1 MSERAAI
8 RVVHTA
14 DLHIGMENYGRWD
27 PASGLHQRLEDYLR
41 SLDQAIDVAIARDA
55 DVFLIAGDIYKS
67 KDPSPSHQ
75 REFARRVRT
84 LTSAGLQVVLL
95 VGNHDMPGRHK
106 AANPLD
112 IYGSLEVPGVTI
124 LRRPDLVT
132 LETKHGHLQVGA
144 MPHVTRG
151 FLLARQET
159 IPRSLEEC
167 ERLLE
172 QVIDETLHALAAEVD
187 PAIPA
192 MLTAHLSVDVATLG
206 SERDLMLGKGL
217 TLPLASLALPAWDYV
232 AMGHIHKPQ
241 VLEAGPGLPPVVYP
255 GSLDRIDFGEEKDE
269 KGFWVVD
276 LIRGD
281 RPKMERV
288 AIDVRPF
295 RTVRVDLCDTE
306 DCTAGLVEAVKR
318 AVCEGAVVRLAYTLQ
333 AERAAAIDETAVREA
348 LADAFDVVWRPE
360 LIQGAARTRHPELA
374 EALAGSPLS
383 ALEKYLT
390 LRPEL
395 AGREEALLTRA
406 RALLA
411 ERDATAGSEA
421 VAR

>member
-1 MSERAAI
+1 MGERVAI
-8 RVVHTA
+8 RLVHTA

-27 PASGLHQRLEDYLR
+27 PATGLHQRLEDYLR
-41 SLDQAIDVAIARDA
+41 SLDQAIAVAIDRDA
-55 DVFLIAGDIYKS
+55 DVFLVAGDIYKS

-75 REFARRVRT
+75 REFARRVRR
-84 LTSAGLQVVLL
+84 LTAAGMQVVLL

-112 IYGSLEVPGVTI
+112 IYGSLELPGVTI

-132 LETKHGHLQVGA
+132 IGTKHGPLQLGA
-144 MPHVTRG
+144 MPHVTRS

-172 QVIDETLHALAAEVD
+172 QLIDETLHGLADAVD
-187 PAIPA
+187 PALPA
-192 MLTAHLSVDVATLG
+192 VLTAHLSADVATLG

-217 TLPLASLALPAWDYV
+217 TLPLGSLALPAWDYV

-241 VLEAGPGLPPVVYP
+241 VLDAGPGTPPVVYP

-269 KGFWVVD
+269 KGFWLVD
-276 LIRGD
+276 LVRGEK
-281 RPKMERV
+281 PLMERV
-288 AIDVRPF
+288 AIEVRPF
-295 RTVRVDLCDTE
+295 RTVRVDLCDAE
-306 DCTAGLVEAVKR
+306 DCTADLVAAVDR
-318 AVCEGAVVRLAYTLQ
+318 AACRDAVVRLAYTLQ
-333 AERAAAIDETAVREA
+333 AERASAIDETAVREA
-348 LADAFDVVWRPE
+348 LAEAFDVVWRPE
-360 LIQGAARTRHPELA
+360 LVQGTARARHPELT
-374 EALAGSPLS
+374 EALTGHPLG

-395 AGREEALLTRA
+395 AGREEALLSRA
-406 RALLA
+406 RTLLA
-411 ERDATAGSEA
+411 EREGEA
-421 VAR
+421 AS

>member
-1 MSERAAI
+1 MGERTAI
-8 RVVHTA
+8 RLVHTA

-41 SLDQAIDVAIARDA
+41 SLDQAIDAAVARDA

-75 REFARRVRT
+75 REFARRIRAIT
-84 LTSAGLQVVLL
+84 AAGMQVILL

-112 IYGSLEVPGVTI
+112 IYGSLELPGVTI

-132 LETKHGHLQVGA
+132 IETKRGPLQVAA

-151 FLLARQET
+151 FLLARQES

-172 QVIDETLHALAAEVD
+172 QVIDETLHALAEAVD
-187 PAIPA
+187 PTIPA
-192 MLTAHLSVDVATLG
+192 ILTAHLSVDVATLG

-217 TLPLASLALPAWDYV
+217 TLPLAALARPAWDYV

-276 LIRGD
+276 LVRGR
-281 RPKMERV
+281 RPEMERV
-288 AIDVRPF
+288 PVEVRPF
-295 RTVRVDLCDTE
+295 RTVRVDLCDAA
-306 DCTAGLVEAVKR
+306 DCTADLVAAVRK
-318 AVCEGAVVRLAYTLQ
+318 AECEGAVVRLAYTLQ
-333 AERAAAIDETAVREA
+333 AERAASIDETAVREA
-348 LADAFDVVWRPE
+348 LAGAFDVVWRPE
-360 LIQGAARTRHPELA
+360 LVQGATRTRHPELA
-374 EALAGSPLS
+374 EALSGNPLS
-383 ALEKYLT
+383 ALEKYLA

-395 AGREEALLTRA
+395 AGREEALLSRA
-406 RALLA
+406 RSLLA
-411 ERDATAGSEA
+411 EHDGGKGLETTA
-421 VAR
+421 

>member
-1 MSERAAI
+1 MGERTAI
-8 RVVHTA
+8 RLVHTA

-27 PASGLHQRLEDYLR
+27 PVSGLHQRLEDYLR
-41 SLDQAIDVAIARDA
+41 SLDQAIEVAIARDA
-55 DVFLIAGDIYKS
+55 DVFLVAGDIYKS

-75 REFARRVRT
+75 REFARRIHR
-84 LTSAGLQVVLL
+84 LTAAGLQVVLL

-112 IYGSLEVPGVTI
+112 IYGSLELPGVTV
-124 LRRPDLVT
+124 LRRPELVT
-132 LETKHGHLQVGA
+132 LQTGHGPLQLAA

-151 FLLARQET
+151 FLLAHQDT

-172 QVIDETLHALAAEVD
+172 QVIDDTLHALAAEVD

-192 MLTAHLSVDVATLG
+192 VLTAHLSVDVATLG

-217 TLPLASLALPAWDYV
+217 TLPLATLALPAWDYV

-255 GSLDRIDFGEEKDE
+255 GSLDRIDFGEERDD
-269 KGFWVVD
+269 KGFWIVD
-276 LIRGD
+276 LVRGE
-281 RPKMERV
+281 RPAMERV

-295 RTVRVDLCDTE
+295 RTVRVDLCEAD
-306 DCTAGLVEAVKR
+306 DCTAGLIEAVNR
-318 AVCEGAVVRLAYTLQ
+318 ADCAGAVVRLAYVLQ

-348 LADAFDVVWRPE
+348 LAQAFDVAWRPE
-360 LIQGAARTRHPELA
+360 LIQGAARARHPELA
-374 EALAGSPLS
+374 EALSGNPLG
-383 ALEKYLT
+383 ALEKYLG

-395 AGREEALLTRA
+395 AGREEALLSRA

-411 ERDATAGSEA
+411 ELDGATEA
-421 VAR
+421 ASR

>member
-1 MSERAAI
+1 MGERAAI
-8 RVVHTA
+8 RLVHTA

-41 SLDQAIDVAIARDA
+41 SLDQAIEVAIARDA

-75 REFARRVRT
+75 REFARRVRR
-84 LTSAGLQVVLL
+84 LTAAGVQVVLL

-112 IYGSLEVPGVTI
+112 IYGSLELEGVTV
-124 LRRPDLVT
+124 LRRPDLIT
-132 LETKHGHLQVGA
+132 LKTKHGPLQVGA

-151 FLLARQET
+151 FLAARQES
-159 IPRSLEEC
+159 IPRSLEEA
-167 ERLLE
+167 ERQLE
-172 QVIDETLHALAAEVD
+172 QLIDETLHGLAEEVD

-192 MLTAHLSVDVATLG
+192 VLTAHLSVDVATLG

-217 TLPLASLALPAWDYV
+217 TLPLATLALPAWDYV

-241 VLEAGPGLPPVVYP
+241 ILDAGPGLPPVVYP
-255 GSLDRIDFGEEKDE
+255 GSLDRIDFGEEKDD

-276 LIRGD
+276 LVRGEKPVMD
-281 RPKMERV
+281 RV
-288 AIDVRPF
+288 TIDVRPF
-295 RTVRVDLCDTE
+295 RTVRVDLCDAE
-306 DCTAGLVEAVKR
+306 DCTAGLVEAVKK
-318 AVCEGAVVRLAYTLQ
+318 ADCEGAVVRLAYTLQ
-333 AERAAAIDETAVREA
+333 AERAAKIDETAVREA
-348 LADAFDVVWRPE
+348 LAGAFDVVWRPE
-360 LIQGAARTRHPELA
+360 LIQGAARARHPELT
-374 EALAGSPLS
+374 EALTGHPIG
-383 ALEKYLT
+383 ALEKYLS

-395 AGREEALLTRA
+395 AGREEALLSRA

-411 ERDATAGSEA
+411 EREGEA
-421 VAR
+421 VS

>member
-1 MSERAAI
+1 MGERTAI
-8 RVVHTA
+8 RLVHTA

-41 SLDQAIDVAIARDA
+41 SLDQAIEVAIARDA

-75 REFARRVRT
+75 REFARRIHR
-84 LTSAGLQVVLL
+84 LAAAGLQVVLL

-112 IYGSLEVPGVTI
+112 IYGTLEVPGVTV

-132 LETKHGHLQVGA
+132 LPTKHGPLQVAA

-151 FLLARQET
+151 FLLARQEA

-172 QVIDETLHALAAEVD
+172 RVIDETLHALAEEVD
-187 PAIPA
+187 PTIPA
-192 MLTAHLSVDVATLG
+192 VLTAHLSVDVATLG

-217 TLPLASLALPAWDYV
+217 TLPLATLARPAWDYV

-276 LIRGD
+276 LVRGR
-281 RPKMERV
+281 RPEMERV
-288 AIDVRPF
+288 AVDVRPF
-295 RTVRVDLCDTE
+295 RTVRVDLCDVD
-306 DCTAGLVEAVKR
+306 DCTAGLVEAVKK
-318 AVCEGAVVRLAYTLQ
+318 AACEGAVVRLAYVLQ

-348 LADAFDVVWRPE
+348 LAGAFDVVWRPE
-360 LIQGAARTRHPELA
+360 LVQGAARARHPELA
-374 EALAGSPLS
+374 EALTGTPLT
-383 ALEKYLT
+383 ALEKYLA
-390 LRPEL
+390 LKPEL
-395 AGREEALLTRA
+395 AGREEALMTRA

-411 ERDATAGSEA
+411 EREGTAAS
-421 VAR
+421 